1 MAMTAC
7 NECRNEISTTAK
19 ACPKC
24 GAIVPRA
31 KIWPWLIVVPVVL
44 VIAMTIYGASIP
56 KYEIEAGKVRE
67 ACEQIAAYDQKYICD
82 AQYDEAIRKGEAE
95 SNN

>member
-1 MAMTAC
+1 
-7 NECRNEISTTAK
+7 
-19 ACPKC
+19 
-24 GAIVPRA
+24 
-31 KIWPWLIVVPVVL
+31 
-44 VIAMTIYGASIP
+44 MTIYGASIP